1 MSIQHN
7 QEQID
12 SFALGSSVYG
22 GRPTFALVRDED
34 GKDVTL
40 TLYELLPTEQ
50 ANARRRR
57 LERRRQQASKTMPF
71 GEIIDENVDGVD
83 DWTWDNW
90 VAVKV
95 RQLSGSRLRSILQLV
110 DESLR
115 GSEHNHTKITSTGDS
130 AVLLYEGAG
139 IRLSL
144 GFIGIKPLRRVDRM
158 RALSR
163 GISKMSLEE
172 CYYWYAKCRSPNC
185 PGGEKALRT
194 LLTGNR
200 T

>member
-1 MSIQHN
+1 MSIQYDE
-7 QEQID
+7 EQTE

-34 GKDVTL
+34 GNDVTL

-50 ANARRRR
+50 ADARRRR
-57 LERRRQQASKTMPF
+57 LERRRQRASKTVPF
-71 GEIIDENVDGVD
+71 DEVIDDDADDVE
-83 DWTWDNW
+83 DWTWDDW

-95 RQLSGSRLRSILQLV
+95 RGLSGARLRSILQLI
-110 DESLR
+110 DETLR
-115 GSEHNHTKITSTGDS
+115 QAEVEPSKITGSGDS
-130 AVLLYEGAG
+130 TLLVHEPIG

-158 RALSR
+158 RKVSR
-163 GISKMSLEE
+163 GVARMSFEE
-172 CYYWYAKCRSPNC
+172 CYYWYSKCRSPNT
-185 PGGEKALRT
+185 PSGAKALRT
-194 LLTGNR
+194 LLT

>member
-50 ANARRRR
+50 ADARRRR
-57 LERRRQQASKTMPF
+57 LKRRRQQTSKTIPLD
-71 GEIIDENVDGVD
+71 EVIDCNISGVSE
-83 DWTWDNW
+83 WTWDDW

-95 RQLSGSRLRSILQLV
+95 QSLSGARLRSILQLI
-110 DESLR
+110 DEALR
-115 GSEHNHTKITSTGDS
+115 EADLNSSEVTGTGTGT
-130 AVLLYEGAG
+130 VLLYEATG

-144 GFIGIKPLRRVDRM
+144 GFAGIKPIKRIDRM
-158 RALSR
+158 RALVR
-163 GISKMSLEE
+163 GVARMSLEE
-172 CYYWYAKCRSPNC
+172 CYYWHSKCRSPKSPN
-185 PGGEKALRT
+185 GEKALRT
-194 LLTGNR
+194 LLTDHL
-200 T
+200 